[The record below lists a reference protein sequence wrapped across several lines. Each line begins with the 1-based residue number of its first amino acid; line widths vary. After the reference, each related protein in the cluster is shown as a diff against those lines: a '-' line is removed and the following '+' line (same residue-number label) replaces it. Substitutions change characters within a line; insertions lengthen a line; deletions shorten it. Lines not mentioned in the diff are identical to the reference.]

1 MEPIRL
7 LETTDRDD
15 LMDLP
20 MRRLMIDITHTASHD
35 YNTGIQRVA
44 RCLAREA
51 VAYSARNGIE
61 CFPVVHVDGK
71 FAHVDR
77 WCAARGY
84 RRASVDVQAL
94 VNGILPSW
102 VSTSNR
108 LRVSKIVTRMRKLLY
123 PRTIDRNVRRIIR
136 SWRASLEPANP
147 GPGDVILMPDSWW
160 DLPEMFDAVHN
171 ARNNGALVGAMVH
184 DLIPVRYPE
193 FFTGHVQNNFSR
205 WIERLIHSVDF
216 MIGDAKAI
224 ADDLRSYVH
233 EKNGPLEDWKIRHVR
248 LGCDLGDPQ
257 ESAEANVSAD
267 LAKLFVD
274 RDKAPYLMVATLE
287 IRKNHHYLLD
297 AFEKLWAEGKDVSLA
312 LVGQIGWKCDDLVQ
326 RIANHP
332 EADKRLHLL
341 NNIDDATLSY
351 IYERSKAFVLSSKSE
366 GFGLPIVEAA
376 HHGLHVFASDIP
388 IFREVAGPE
397 GRFFSLDDPGHLS
410 QLISQFEAD
419 QEWRTPPQ
427 MQTLNE
433 PWSVVFPKLLDT
445 VGDIARD
452 IQHERSQAARTAA

>member
-1 MEPIRL
+1 M

-51 VAYSARNGIE
+51 VAYSNRNGIE

-71 FAHVDR
+71 FVHVDR

-84 RRASVDVQAL
+84 RRFNLDFQAL
-94 VNGILPSW
+94 TNRVLPHW
-102 VSTSNR
+102 VSTSTR
-108 LRVSKIVTRMRKLLY
+108 LRLNNIGTRLRKLLY
-123 PRTIDRNVRRIIR
+123 PRTIDRKIRKMIR
-136 SWRASLEPANP
+136 SWQASLVPANP

-160 DLPEMFDAVHN
+160 DLPEMFDAVSQ
-171 ARNNGALVGAMVH
+171 AQQNGALVGAMVH
-184 DLIPVRYPE
+184 DLIPVHYPE
-193 FFTGHVQNNFSR
+193 FFTDQVRKNFCR
-205 WIERLIHSVDF
+205 WIERVIHSVDF

-224 ADDLRSYVH
+224 ADDLRGYVH
-233 EKNGPLEDWKIRHVR
+233 EKNGTLEDWQIRHVR

-257 ESAEANVSAD
+257 DTPEPNVPSD
-267 LAKLFVD
+267 LAAMFAN

-297 AFEKLWAEGKDVSLA
+297 AFDRLWAEGKDVSLA
-312 LVGQIGWKCDDLVQ
+312 LVGQIGWKCDALIQ

-351 IYERSKAFVLSSKSE
+351 IYERSKAFVLTSKSE

-388 IFREVAGPE
+388 IFREVAGPQ
-397 GRFFSLDDPGHLS
+397 GQFFSLDDPGELC
-410 QLISQFEAD
+410 QQIAKFEAT
-419 QEWRTPPQ
+419 QGWRTPPSK
-427 MQTLNE
+427 QTLNE
-433 PWSVVFPKLLDT
+433 PWSVVFPKLVET
-445 VGDIARD
+445 VGEIARD
-452 IQHERSQAARTAA
+452 IRQQRPHAAKTAA